1 MVSVKN
7 AIEIISSRLRESQ
20 HRDRSHFHGRL
31 QSPDR
36 FFPPEEE
43 FMHHP
48 NNITRRPSMDGPNY
62 GSRLP
67 GGLNNS
73 RSFNNGPRPSGYV
86 NDTGAS
92 PMSENTQ
99 SLNAEDLVFRIL
111 CPNNKVD
118 SVIGQ
123 SDGFMELLQ
132 NEIGVDVKVSDVVAG
147 SDEQIIIISSE
158 EVFVFSIFI
167 WMRSNL
173 NT

>member
-1 MVSVKN
+1 MMSVKN

-20 HRDRSHFHGRL
+20 HRDRSHFHGRV
-31 QSPDR
+31 QEPDR

-48 NNITRRPSMDGPNY
+48 NNLSRRPSMDGPNY

-73 RSFNNGPRPSGYV
+73 RSFSHGSRPSGFV

-92 PMSENTQ
+92 PISD
-99 SLNAEDLVFRIL
+99 NAQHAYAEDQDLVFRIL

-132 NEIGVDVKVSDVVAG
+132 NEIGVEVKLADLAAG
-147 SDEQIIIISSE
+147 SDEQIIIVSSE
-158 EVFVFSIFI
+158 EVLFFI
-167 WMRSNL
+167 L
-173 NT
+173 FKKFYL

>member
-1 MVSVKN
+1 MKN
-7 AIEIISSRLRESQ
+7 AVEIISSRLRESQ

-36 FFPPEEE
+36 FFPEDD

-48 NNITRRPSMDGPNY
+48 NNMPRRPPMEGPNNY

-67 GGLNNS
+67 
-73 RSFNNGPRPSGYV
+73 NNGRNFNHASRPSSYV

-92 PMSENTQ
+92 PLSDNAQ
-99 SLNAEDLVFRIL
+99 SLYAEDLVFRIL

-118 SVIGQ
+118 SVVGQ

-132 NEIGVDVKVSDVVAG
+132 NEIGVDVKVADLVVG

-158 EVFVFSIFI
+158 EVLVYVFCIFI
-167 WMRSNL
+167 
-173 NT
+173 